1 MYLNIWKCVVVFTF
15 YYSSLR
21 IVTVLGTIRK
31 VHDSGTWQRNS
42 SPVGRVDVWGYR
54 RPTPWIA
61 EEARRRDI
69 QIVGNNVGVE
79 NSRGI
84 LATVDDFA
92 DPAENWFGF
101 CILFWLSF
109 HSKIKQRTLFSVR
122 LVEIRIRYM
131 CRPDSWLVAA
141 KATACCL
148 ARWLGLQ
155 AESMP
160 V

>member
-31 VHDSGTWQRNS
+31 VHDSGTRQRDS

-92 DPAENWFGF
+92 DPAEN
-101 CILFWLSF
+101 
-109 HSKIKQRTLFSVR
+109 
-122 LVEIRIRYM
+122 
-131 CRPDSWLVAA
+131 
-141 KATACCL
+141 
-148 ARWLGLQ
+148 
-155 AESMP
+155 
-160 V
+160 